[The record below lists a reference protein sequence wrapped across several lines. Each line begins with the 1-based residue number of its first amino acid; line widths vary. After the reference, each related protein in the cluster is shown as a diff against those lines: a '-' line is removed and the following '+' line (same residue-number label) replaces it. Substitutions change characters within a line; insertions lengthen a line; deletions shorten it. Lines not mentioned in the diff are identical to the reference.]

1 VLLENAGGQFQGIT
15 FGSSNVTP
23 TQCLN
28 DQRTHIKGG
37 EVSGFVVSDFDDTGI
52 FLFCVDDF
60 VISSNSTVGNQ
71 IYGIFPV
78 LSNNGSIKGNVVA
91 GAHDTGIYVGQS
103 HDVHVY
109 KNIAHDN
116 VAGFQ
121 IENSLNIELDHNESF
136 DNTAGIL
143 MFVLPGDLIL
153 VSRNNS
159 IHDNQVHD
167 NNSPNTCVVPG
178 DDVCLVPPGIGILS
192 AAGDHNVIA
201 HNQVAHNQTIGIL
214 LTDICTTLQ
223 IPIPCDL
230 GFDPLPEATRI
241 EFNSAEGNGFNSAIG
256 LPGADL
262 LWTGNGTGDCWLHN
276 VAKVVIPPDLPLCAK

>member
-1 VLLENAGGQFQGIT
+1 
-15 FGSSNVTP
+15 
-23 TQCLN
+23 
-28 DQRTHIKGG
+28 
-37 EVSGFVVSDFDDTGI
+37 
-52 FLFCVDDF
+52 
-60 VISSNSTVGNQ
+60 
-71 IYGIFPV
+71 
-78 LSNNGSIKGNVVA
+78 
-91 GAHDTGIYVGQS
+91 
-103 HDVHVY
+103 
-109 KNIAHDN
+109 
-116 VAGFQ
+116 
-121 IENSLNIELDHNESF
+121 
-136 DNTAGIL
+136 